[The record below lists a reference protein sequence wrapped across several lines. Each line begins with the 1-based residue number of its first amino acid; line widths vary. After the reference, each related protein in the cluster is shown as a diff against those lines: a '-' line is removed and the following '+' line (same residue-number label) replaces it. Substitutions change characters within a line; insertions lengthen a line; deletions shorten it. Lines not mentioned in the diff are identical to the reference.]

1 MPARPLI
8 EHQSQ
13 ASAQAIAITIP
24 VRLVGIVLLGFV
36 AAMMA
41 ALASWSV
48 DDPSL
53 SYAATKPI
61 QNWLG
66 YPGAVMAAM
75 QRYASSAAPV
85 SLGVGASVPALR

>member
-13 ASAQAIAITIP
+13 APAPAIAITIP

-48 DDPSL
+48 DDP
-53 SYAATKPI
+53 
-61 QNWLG
+61 
-66 YPGAVMAAM
+66 
-75 QRYASSAAPV
+75 
-85 SLGVGASVPALR
+85 